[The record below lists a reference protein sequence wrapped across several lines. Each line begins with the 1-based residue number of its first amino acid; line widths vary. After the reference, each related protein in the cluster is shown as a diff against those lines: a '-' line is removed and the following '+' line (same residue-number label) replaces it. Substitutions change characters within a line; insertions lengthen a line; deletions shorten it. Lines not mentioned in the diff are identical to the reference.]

1 MNLLTQQENEFSS
14 RHIGPSAIEEKE
26 MLSTIG
32 EPSLAALVEKTVPP
46 NIVNHN
52 ALNVPP
58 AMSEA
63 AYLEHVRAIG
73 ETNIVAKNFIG
84 QGYYGTH
91 TPRLVHPIHSLP
103 GRDCT
108 RKTGKPFELPNHGQ

>member
-1 MNLLTQQENEFSS
+1 
-14 RHIGPSAIEEKE
+14 
-26 MLSTIG
+26 MLNTIG
-32 EPSLAALVEKTVPP
+32 EPSLAVLVEKTVPP

-63 AYLEHVRAIG
+63 AYLEHIRAIG
-73 ETNIVAKNFIG
+73 ETNIVASNFIG

-91 TPRLVHPIHSLP
+91 TPSVILRNIFENP
-103 GRDCT
+103 GWYTQYTPYQAKIIPHVSKHQTSKGSARSWD
-108 RKTGKPFELPNHGQ
+108 

>member
-14 RHIGPSAIEEKE
+14 RHIGPSASEERE
-26 MLSTIG
+26 MLTTIG
-32 EPSLAALVEKTVPP
+32 EPSLATLVEKTVPP

-63 AYLEHVRAIG
+63 AYLEHIRGIG

-84 QGYYGTH
+84 Q
-91 TPRLVHPIHSLP
+91 
-103 GRDCT
+103 
-108 RKTGKPFELPNHGQ
+108 